1 MIWSLNA
8 IQCKMAAQKRL
19 LMCSNTSLCLTEAFL
34 LQESCVLSSGNTL
47 FGSGEGA
54 AWVELAGGKTHGI
67 HSPDVNS
74 PGNYLLYSLTESD
87 MRFSHT
93 ALRDNVE
100 KGSGLQCQMWKTALL
115 LSSCSSPILLVVCT
129 KFPLVLSVPLQL
141 HSSLTMSTEIRR
153 GKFALKLAGNL
164 KDMHSVCPTQTDEP
178 SL

>member
-54 AWVELAGGKTHGI
+54 AWVELAGGKTHGV

-74 PGNYLLYSLTESD
+74 PGNYLLYSPTESD

-100 KGSGLQCQMWKTALL
+100 KGSGLQCQMWKTALV

-141 HSSLTMSTEIRR
+141 HSSLTISTEIRR
-153 GKFALKLAGNL
+153 GKFALKLTGNL

>member
-1 MIWSLNA
+1 
-8 IQCKMAAQKRL
+8 MAAQKRL

-54 AWVELAGGKTHGI
+54 AWVELAGGKTHGV

-74 PGNYLLYSLTESD
+74 PGNYLLYSPTESE

-100 KGSGLQCQMWKTALL
+100 KSQG
-115 LSSCSSPILLVVCT
+115 CSAKCE
-129 KFPLVLSVPLQL
+129 KQL
-141 HSSLTMSTEIRR
+141 
-153 GKFALKLAGNL
+153 
-164 KDMHSVCPTQTDEP
+164 
-178 SL
+178 